1 MKEIKELDLDIYR
14 ITLLSNNSG
23 ICFAPTAVLDIYRI
37 TLLSNCVVAYRVLGK
52 F

>member
-1 MKEIKELDLDIYR
+1 MKEIKELVLDIYR